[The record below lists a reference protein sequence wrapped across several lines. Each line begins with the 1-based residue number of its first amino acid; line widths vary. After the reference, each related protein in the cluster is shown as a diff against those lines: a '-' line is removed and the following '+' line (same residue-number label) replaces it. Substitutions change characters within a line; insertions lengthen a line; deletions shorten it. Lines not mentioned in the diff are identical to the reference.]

1 MSLLDTLRA
10 NLSPELLTE
19 VTDALGDDFNY
30 DLVPRKRLNK
40 VIHQRD
46 EARRR
51 VTQLEQGG
59 DPDDDFDDDDFKE
72 GDPQSQGK
80 PKQKKSNGK
89 TQQDIDDAVKAAVE
103 AKDAEMKNLRM
114 RFAATEKLR
123 EAKFIDPELVLN
135 SKLLDFEKVT
145 MDDAFKITGGLDD
158 QISALAEAK
167 PYLVDAG
174 DGGARRG
181 TGKNGGSDDFGK
193 IATREDFLKLPTD
206 KQIQFKQANPEVFK
220 NFMQGL

>member
-46 EARRR
+46 EARRK

-59 DPDDDFDDDDFKE
+59 DPDDDFDDDDFKD
-72 GDPQSQGK
+72 GDPQPQGK

-89 TQQDIDDAVKAAVE
+89 TQQDIDDAVRAAVE

-167 PYLVDAG
+167 PYLVDTG
-174 DGGARRG
+174 DGSARRG
-181 TGKNGGSDDFGK
+181 TGKDGGSDDFGK